1 METERTTDGDSRDR
15 TIRDRRYVIELLRRA
30 RSKFHRESEDVAFD
44 LLQDVLARDP
54 RNLRAAYLS
63 ALCAHLLTNGD
74 AIDDVC
80 TMALRTDRRHPFTKA
95 CEAVRYLYLANFSR
109 AEDLFRQAIDELPDE
124 LDFYLGL
131 GVVYEY
137 SDNHSKGI
145 EVYQKAIDL
154 DPDNVRARVALG
166 GMYAMEGEYA
176 NAMAQYQHAKSVEP
190 TIENPHQKLGRD
202 YYFGGML
209 DEAAS
214 EFGLAVAEE
223 PEEPAAWFYLLDSI
237 RRLGRCDEAIDLY
250 LEIRGRFGD
259 DPELISGYYEHFQM
273 KHEAL
278 TALER
283 LVEQKPDD
291 VRALV
296 RLSHAYTDSDRVPEA
311 IDAAERAAALAPADA
326 QVFTLLGQLYLRLGD
341 NGLSVERCR
350 RAIRLDRNAQAA
362 YVTMADALLFLGR
375 QDDSHA
381 AIIEMERVREQAWQ
395 RYQARFSGQ
404 DQLDAERQ

>member
-1 METERTTDGDSRDR
+1 MTGEPVQDGNSRDR
-15 TIRDRRYVIELLRRA
+15 PIRNRRSAIDLLRRA
-30 RSKFHRESEDVAFD
+30 RRKFHREYEDVAFD

-54 RNLRAAYLS
+54 RNLRAAYLA

-80 TMALRTDRRHPFTKA
+80 TQALRIDRRHPFTKA
-95 CEAVRYLYLANFSR
+95 CEAVRYLYLANFSH
-109 AEDLFRQAIDELPDE
+109 AEALFLQAIEEMPDE
-124 LDFYLGL
+124 LDLYLGL

-137 SDNHSKGI
+137 SDDHGKGI
-145 EVYQKAIDL
+145 DVYQKAIEL

-176 NAMAQYQHAKSVEP
+176 SAMAQYQRAKAVEP
-190 TIENPHQKLGRD
+190 SIENPHQKLGRD

-209 DEAAS
+209 GEAAS

-223 PEEPAAWFYLLDSI
+223 PEEPAAWFYLLDCI

-250 LEIRGRFGD
+250 QEIRARFGD

-278 TALER
+278 AALET
-283 LVEQKPDD
+283 LVEQKPHD

-296 RLSHAYTDSDRVPEA
+296 RLSNAYTDSDRVPEA

-326 QVFTLLGQLYLRLGD
+326 QVFTLLGQLYLRLGE
-341 NGLSVERCR
+341 NRLSVERCR

-375 QDDSHA
+375 QEDSHA
-381 AIIEMERVREQAWQ
+381 AIVEMERVREQAWQ
-395 RYQARFSGQ
+395 QYQARFSGQ

>member
-1 METERTTDGDSRDR
+1 MEEERTANG
-15 TIRDRRYVIELLRRA
+15 DRRERAIRNRRVVAELLRRA
-30 RSKFHRESEDVAFD
+30 RRKFHREYEDEAFD
-44 LLQDVLARDP
+44 LLQDLLAKDP
-54 RNLRAAYLS
+54 RNLRVAYLS

-74 AIDDVC
+74 AIDEVC
-80 TMALRTDRRHPFTKA
+80 TQALRIDRHHPFTKA

-109 AEDLFRQAIDELPDE
+109 AEDLFQQAIDELPDE
-124 LDFYLGL
+124 LDLYLGL

-137 SDNHSKGI
+137 SDDHSKGI
-145 EVYQKAIDL
+145 DIYQKAIEL

-176 NAMAQYQHAKSVEP
+176 SAMAQYQHAKAVEP

-209 DEAAS
+209 GEAAS

-223 PEEPAAWFYLLDSI
+223 PEEPAAWFYLLDCI

-250 LEIRGRFGD
+250 QEIRGRFGD

-278 TALER
+278 GALER
-283 LVEQKPDD
+283 LVEQKPQD

-296 RLSHAYTDSDRVPEA
+296 RLSNAYADSDRVPEA
-311 IDAAERAAALAPADA
+311 IDTAERAAALAPADA
-326 QVFTLLGQLYLRLGD
+326 QVFTLLGQLYLKLGESR
-341 NGLSVERCR
+341 LSVERCR

-362 YVTMADALLFLGR
+362 YMTMADALLYLGR
-375 QDDSHA
+375 QEDSQA
-381 AIIEMERVREQAWQ
+381 AIMEMERVREQAWQ
-395 RYQARFSGQ
+395 QYQARFSGQ